1 MITSEFIPR
10 KNSQNMLKNKNILYI
25 VISLAIFVVLALVYN
40 NPVISGKQLLQHDIV
55 QYKGGAK
62 ELLDYRAN
70 TGKET
75 YWSDAMFG
83 GMPTYQTGA
92 QFRGDV
98 IKKIDDVFNF
108 LPKPANFIFLFFAGF
123 FLLGYVVTK
132 NWKYA
137 LLGATFFGLSTYFY
151 IIIAAGHNGKAA
163 TLVYFAPLLAGILL
177 VYIRKKYIIGFI
189 VTSLFMGLQICA
201 NHPQMTYYLFL
212 ALAFLFISEL
222 VRAAKGKTEWKHFFI
237 SSGILGLAMIL
248 GVGMNSQRLLANSE
262 YVKETVRG
270 KQILKS
276 AHNSKDDDGMK
287 KQEILNWSYGK
298 TETLNLFIPRLL
310 GGSSTEEVSDEFK
323 KELRTSLE
331 NQTDDEEQI
340 QGIFDQVVNGVPMYW
355 GDQPGTSGPA
365 YQGAVVI
372 FLAILGFFFA
382 NRKYRYW
389 ILGASILSI
398 LLAWGSNFLP
408 LSDVFIDYVPLYNK
422 FRAPSSILVVVELLF
437 PLIAI
442 IGLYRFYNDDSS
454 ELMTEAYKQK
464 ILLYVG
470 GGVLGFTLLIIL
482 FAESLFGFESSS
494 ETGKIP
500 DFIMTVIK
508 DERARMLRIDAIKA
522 FIYVLITFGVL
533 FLSLK
538 KKLSQNIALVV
549 IGLVSLLD
557 LWTVDKRYL
566 NNDNFV
572 DKTLAQEPYVT
583 ENNEY
588 LASKAGNNTFLLDL
602 LSRANMNKALQEIA
616 DKDKNHYRIF
626 NQILG
631 PFGETNT
638 SYFKSSV
645 GGYHAVKLRRY
656 DDLINHYFYAE
667 DSTKSAQIPNILS
680 LLNTKYV
687 VGGTVEQPQIQINP
701 RANGNAWFVSDI
713 KFVNSPNEEIDEI
726 GSIETKKTAVISSDD
741 KKYFEGKT
749 IAADSTA
756 FLDLTKYQAN
766 ELEFKTQSKTPQ
778 LAVLSEIY
786 YPKGWKMFVDE
797 KEVPYIKAD
806 YLLRAVFVPAGNH
819 TVKML
824 FEPEVI
830 TKGKTISLIAFGL
843 FVLLSILGIFWLY
856 RKYEGTSRDLSEI
869 S

>member
-1 MITSEFIPR
+1 MNF
-10 KNSQNMLKNKNILYI
+10 KNKNILF
-25 VISLAIFVVLALVYN
+25 VAISLVVFILLAVAYA
-40 NPVISGKQLLQHDIV
+40 NPIISGKQLLQHDIV

-70 TGKET
+70 NEQET

-177 VYIRKKYIIGFI
+177 VYIRKKYILGFI

-331 NQTDDEEQI
+331 NQTNDEEQI
-340 QGIFDQVVNGVPMYW
+340 QGVFDQVVNGVPMYW

-454 ELMTEAYKQK
+454 ELITEAYKQK

-482 FAESLFGFESSS
+482 FAKSLFGFENSS

-726 GSIETKKTAVISSDD
+726 GSIDTKKTAVISSDD

-806 YLLRAVFVPAGNH
+806 YLLRAVYVPAGNH

-843 FVLLSILGIFWLY
+843 FVLLSLLGIFWLY